1 MNGRSEPPD
10 GLRAPP
16 PAGPAHNTMASGNP
30 DPRVPSLVDALARI
44 RFTWDAQGGKCRAT
58 AYDVVGRT
66 LGEVVVDLPE
76 EVRKRIWVQRGASA
90 QLRIEEIAEKHL
102 RAMLELRY

>member
-1 MNGRSEPPD
+1 MNARPEPPD
-10 GLRAPP
+10 GLRAPS
-16 PAGPAHNTMASGNP
+16 PAGPAHHPLASGHP
-30 DPRVPSLVDALARI
+30 DPRVPAMIDALARI

-58 AYDVVGRT
+58 AYDVAGRT

-76 EVRKRIWVQRGASA
+76 DVRKRIWLQRGASA